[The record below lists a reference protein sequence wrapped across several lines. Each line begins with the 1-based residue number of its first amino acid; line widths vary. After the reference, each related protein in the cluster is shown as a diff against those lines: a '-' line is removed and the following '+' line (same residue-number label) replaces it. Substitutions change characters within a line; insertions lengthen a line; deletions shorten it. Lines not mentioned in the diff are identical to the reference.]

1 VALFFRR
8 DIVELSVLEQPRSSV
23 TTDELARIHRFEHEI
38 ERGGGERVSSPLGFG
53 VVTPELPLPHD
64 ANFVFVER
72 AADAGEAIAEA
83 DRILGG
89 AGRDHRVIVTFD
101 DELGKR
107 LRPQFEALG
116 WRTRREVF
124 MVQHRPPQKT
134 ADLSL
139 VQEVDEADLR
149 PDRMR
154 EILGYEWAWP
164 ELAEQILDQKLT
176 LADRAETRFF
186 GVPHG
191 DEFVSWSDL
200 YVAQGVAQVED
211 VATRQEH
218 RGKGYAT
225 AVVLRAVEEGRKAG
239 ADLVFLVADDE
250 DWPKELYG
258 RLGFDP
264 VGHLHKFSKP

>member
-1 VALFFRR
+1 VA
-8 DIVELSVLEQPRSSV
+8 
-23 TTDELARIHRFEHEI
+23 DELARIHRFEHEV
-38 ERGGGERVSSPLGFG
+38 EKGGGERIDSPLGFG
-53 VVTPELPLPHD
+53 VLTPQLPLPHD
-64 ANFVFVER
+64 SNYVHVDR
-72 AADAGEAIAEA
+72 AAGSAEAIAEA

-89 AGRDHRVIVTFD
+89 AGRDFRVIVTFD
-101 DELGKR
+101 DEVGGR
-107 LRPQFEALG
+107 LRPQFDALG

-124 MVQHRPPQKT
+124 MVQRRAPAKS

-139 VQEVDEADLR
+139 VREVGEAELR
-149 PDRMR
+149 PGRMR
-154 EILGYEWAWP
+154 EILGYDWAWP
-164 ELAEQILDQKLT
+164 ELAEQILDAKLL

-186 GVPHG
+186 GIAVG

-200 YVAQGVAQVED
+200 YLAQGIAQVED
-211 VATRQEH
+211 VATREDH

-225 AVVLRAVEEGRKAG
+225 AVVLRAVEEGRRAG

-264 VGHLHKFSKP
+264 VGHLYKFTKP